1 MTTAAQSP
9 RAVTVRAAD
18 YLAGELAR
26 AGVTHMFG
34 VGGANIE
41 DLYDAVH
48 RGGTVRGVVAKHEFS
63 AVTMA
68 DGYAR
73 TTGRL
78 GVVAATSGGGAMN
91 LVPGLAEAYAS
102 RVPLLAL
109 VGQPPTA
116 QEGRGAFQDTSGK
129 GDSFDAGEVFTPIS
143 RFCDKVADADALVEL
158 LRRAIEAAQAEP
170 RGPAVLLLPKD
181 VQQALLPWPGHEPDA
196 TASTASADS
205 TASSASRAST
215 APATSTA
222 LMAPTASTASTGST
236 ASPVPTAS
244 TTPLDPAALAAAS
257 DILRGADTVLV
268 IAGEGVA
275 AADARPELAALARG
289 LGAWVAVTPDAKD
302 VFDNRDPRFAGVAG
316 VMGHANVEDCLRRAD
331 VCLLVGTRLPLLARG
346 GLEEALAAT
355 DVVCLDAETPFVAA
369 TALGGH
375 LRDALRAVTGRLG
388 SAPRACPPHA
398 GPLPAPLPVPG
409 PDSPDTDTAMDGDS
423 ETDTDTDADAGASTI
438 PFPRALAA
446 VEAALPEDAHVFV
459 DAGNTGASAVHL
471 LPAPRH
477 GRFVV
482 ALGMGG
488 MGYTFGAGIGA
499 ALATGRRTYVLAG
512 DGAFFM
518 HGAEVHTAVEHSAP
532 VTFVVFNNNAHAM
545 CVLREEFLQGGVR
558 DDDLFRRT
566 DIAAGMTAAFPSL
579 DVTGA
584 ENATQ
589 LREALLRANT
599 GVGPAFV
606 ALDCDP
612 REVPP
617 FLPFQPFTEAPGSA
631 GRARRAEQ
639 ADNRAEPADN
649 RAEQAE
655 TRAEQADK
663 EETSDERRVVHVG

>member
-1 MTTAAQSP
+1 MTSGTETPEAG
-9 RAVTVRAAD
+9 TVRVVD
-18 YLAGELAR
+18 HLAGELAR
-26 AGVTHMFG
+26 AGVTHVFG

-68 DGYAR
+68 DGCAR
-73 TTGRL
+73 TTGSL

-116 QEGRGAFQDTSGK
+116 QEGHGAFQDTSGK

-143 RFCDKVADADALVEL
+143 RFCARVEDADSLVEL
-158 LRRAIEAAQAEP
+158 LPRAMAAARTEP

-181 VQQALLPWPGHEPDA
+181 VQQARIRLPGHDPAPTAAVPAPAAPSPDTA
-196 TASTASADS
+196 TPPPTAP
-205 TASSASRAST
+205 TAPTVPT
-215 APATSTA
+215 APAESSA
-222 LMAPTASTASTGST
+222 R
-236 ASPVPTAS
+236 
-244 TTPLDPAALAAAS
+244 LDDAAVTEAS

-275 AADARPELAALARG
+275 AADARAELSELARN

-316 VMGHANVEDCLRRAD
+316 VMGHANVEHCLRRAD

-346 GLEEALAAT
+346 GLERALAAT
-355 DVVCLDAETPFVAA
+355 DVVCLDPERPYVPG
-369 TALGGH
+369 TALGGD
-375 LRDALRAVTGRLG
+375 LRDALRAVTGRLP
-388 SAPRACPPHA
+388 SDPRACPRHA
-398 GPLPAPLPVPG
+398 GPRPTPTEG
-409 PDSPDTDTAMDGDS
+409 PDPAAVRGRTVSYS
-423 ETDTDTDADAGASTI
+423 Q
-438 PFPRALAA
+438 ALAA

-558 DDDLFRRT
+558 SDDLFGRT
-566 DIAAGMTAAFPSL
+566 DIAAGVAAAFPSL

-584 ENATQ
+584 EDAAQ
-589 LREALLRANT
+589 LREALLRGNT
-599 GVGPAFV
+599 GGGPAFV

-617 FLPFQPFTEAPGSA
+617 FLPFQPFAEAT
-631 GRARRAEQ
+631 GRADHADR
-639 ADNRAEPADN
+639 ADN
-649 RAEQAE
+649 
-655 TRAEQADK
+655 K
-663 EETSDERRVVHVG
+663 ESSDERRVVHIG

>member
-1 MTTAAQSP
+1 MTTAADGTE
-9 RAVTVRAAD
+9 AGTVRMAD
-18 YLAGELAR
+18 YLAEELAR

-48 RGGTVRGVVAKHEFS
+48 RGGSVRGVVAKHEFS

-73 TTGRL
+73 TTRRL

-116 QEGRGAFQDTSGK
+116 QEGQGAFQDTSGK

-143 RFCDKVADADALVEL
+143 RFCTRVQDADSLVEL
-158 LRRAIEAAQAEP
+158 LSRAMAAALTEP
-170 RGPAVLLLPKD
+170 CGPAVLLLPKD
-181 VQQALLPWPGHEPDA
+181 VQQARIRLPGGHGPAPTGA
-196 TASTASADS
+196 TPTGATPTGAMPST
-205 TASSASRAST
+205 RT
-215 APATSTA
+215 APVAQ
-222 LMAPTASTASTGST
+222 
-236 ASPVPTAS
+236 
-244 TTPLDPAALAAAS
+244 LDRAALAEVS
-257 DILRGADTVLV
+257 GILRGADTVLV

-275 AADARPELAALARG
+275 AADARAELSRLARN

-316 VMGHANVEDCLRRAD
+316 VMGHANVEHCLRRAD

-346 GLEEALAAT
+346 GLERALAAT
-355 DVVCLDAETPFVAA
+355 DVVCLDSEKPFVAG
-369 TALGGH
+369 TALVGD
-375 LRDALRAVTGRLG
+375 LRDALRAVTGRIASG
-388 SAPRACPPHA
+388 PRACPRHPGPVPTPVA
-398 GPLPAPLPVPG
+398 GPDAPAGPGRIVPY
-409 PDSPDTDTAMDGDS
+409 AQ
-423 ETDTDTDADAGASTI
+423 
-438 PFPRALAA
+438 ALAA

-518 HGAEVHTAVEHSAP
+518 HGAEVHTAVEHRAP
-532 VTFVVFNNNAHAM
+532 VTFVIFNNNAHAM
-545 CVLREEFLQGGVR
+545 CALREEFLQGGVR
-558 DDDLFRRT
+558 GDDVFGRT
-566 DIAAGMTAAFPSL
+566 DIAAGVAAAFHSL

-584 ENATQ
+584 ENAAQ
-589 LREALLRANT
+589 LREALLRGNT
-599 GVGPAFV
+599 GAGPAFV

-612 REVPP
+612 MEIPP
-617 FLPFQPFTEAPGSA
+617 FLPFQPFAEATGSA
-631 GRARRAEQ
+631 GRAVH
-639 ADNRAEPADN
+639 ADH
-649 RAEQAE
+649 
-655 TRAEQADK
+655 K
-663 EETSDERRVVHVG
+663 ENADERRVVHAG

>member
-1 MTTAAQSP
+1 MTTAPDVPEAG
-9 RAVTVRAAD
+9 TVRMVD
-18 YLAGELAR
+18 QLAGELAR

-48 RGGTVRGVVAKHEFS
+48 RGGAVRGVVAKHEFS

-73 TTGRL
+73 TTRRL

-116 QEGRGAFQDTSGK
+116 QEGEGAFQDTSGK
-129 GDSFDAGEVFTPIS
+129 GGSFDAADVFSPIS
-143 RFCDKVADADALVEL
+143 RFCARVEDADSIVEL
-158 LRRAIEAAQAEP
+158 LARAMAAARTEP

-181 VQQALLPWPGHEPDA
+181 VQQARIALPGQDDPAPAEPTPPGA
-196 TASTASADS
+196 ASAEALPAEAAPTD
-205 TASSASRAST
+205 AQLAEALPAEAAPPGAAPPGA
-215 APATSTA
+215 APAEA
-222 LMAPTASTASTGST
+222 APTPAPPS
-236 ASPVPTAS
+236 
-244 TTPLDPAALAAAS
+244 PAAVTEVT
-257 DILRGADTVLV
+257 DILRGASTVLV

-275 AADARPELAALARG
+275 AADARAELSLLARH

-316 VMGHANVEDCLRRAD
+316 VMGHANVEHCLRRAD

-346 GLEEALAAT
+346 GLERALATT
-355 DVVCLDAETPFVAA
+355 DVVCLDSEAPFVPG
-369 TALGGH
+369 TALAGN
-375 LRDALRAVTGRLG
+375 LRDALRAVTERLA
-388 SAPRACPPHA
+388 SSPRPCPRHP
-398 GPLPAPLPVPG
+398 GPLPTPAAGLDFPAAHGRIVPF
-409 PDSPDTDTAMDGDS
+409 SQ
-423 ETDTDTDADAGASTI
+423 
-438 PFPRALAA
+438 ALAA

-545 CVLREEFLQGGVR
+545 CALREEFLQGGVR
-558 DDDLFRRT
+558 DDDMFGRT
-566 DIAAGMTAAFPSL
+566 DIAAGVAAAFPSL

-584 ENATQ
+584 ESAEH
-589 LREALLRANT
+589 LREALLRGNA
-599 GVGPAFV
+599 GAGPAFV

-612 REVPP
+612 KEIPP
-617 FLPFQPFTEAPGSA
+617 FLPFQPFAQAA
-631 GRARRAEQ
+631 GHADRAEHAEHADNKEQ
-639 ADNRAEPADN
+639 AD
-649 RAEQAE
+649 
-655 TRAEQADK
+655 
-663 EETSDERRVVHVG
+663 ERRIVRAG